1 MKHVKSFE
9 DFFVQYNASSL
20 ARNPGR
26 KPLVAE
32 VIQVA
37 EAAVSTPVS
46 YHPFLSPLSKLLLV
60 TDKVLFLE
68 IFGPYN

>member
-1 MKHVKSFE
+1 MYEDRVKHVKSFE

-46 YHPFLSPLSKLLLV
+46 HYLLFGSLLV
-60 TDKVLFLE
+60 SC
-68 IFGPYN
+68 Y